1 MAVFNFITPELT
13 LFISIM
19 IFYSKLRK
27 TRIFPLHFVRDLT
40 VYLVP
45 TDADFEVLKKS
56 SI

>member
-19 IFYSKLRK
+19 IFYSKMRK